1 MNDDMPW
8 VDLTPEEIQ
17 ELRTNKQEL
26 TEYGKQKIQELM
38 NDGKMRFYDKGKE
51 TFAVEDPYWG
61 KVQTPE
67 MKLEVKEMT
76 HEEMMELAAERE
88 AANEAIIAKVSEED
102 YRKVQEEIAN
112 KKALEELDKLYDENG
127 DALQQ
132 LAAIEREE
140 LLEKMSSQA
149 IQTAIDGIGKY
160 SDALKE
166 LRKIEHEELI
176 EELQAKK
183 KENFQLVADA
193 CMKEY
198 EQKYQRDV
206 FPVDEHWV
214 YMVSEYFGTGE
225 GQTVCIM
232 MTQAAPSHPE
242 DFETSTNK
250 YVACTTKQYRAVRA
264 FHEQFGTWYLHGLK
278 FLSKE
283 DFFTECAYYIPPV
296 MMKLS
301 NKSCFKDFYTRVHY
315 NFS

>member
-1 MNDDMPW
+1 M
-8 VDLTPEEIQ
+8 
-17 ELRTNKQEL
+17 
-26 TEYGKQKIQELM
+26 TENERI
-38 NDGKMRFYDKGKE
+38 
-51 TFAVEDPYWG
+51 
-61 KVQTPE
+61 KV
-67 MKLEVKEMT
+67 
-76 HEEMMELAAERE
+76 
-88 AANEAIIAKVSEED
+88 
-102 YRKVQEEIAN
+102 
-112 KKALEELDKLYDENG
+112 
-127 DALQQ
+127 
-132 LAAIEREE
+132 
-140 LLEKMSSQA
+140 
-149 IQTAIDGIGKY
+149 IQTACGAIDKY

-232 MTQAAPSHPE
+232 MTQANPGHPE

-264 FHEQFGTWYLHGLK
+264 FHEQFGTWYLHGLR

-283 DFFTECAYYIPPV
+283 DFFSEYSYYIPPA
-296 MMKLS
+296 MMKLL

>member
-1 MNDDMPW
+1 MEFGLMTDPTLDEM
-8 VDLTPEEIQ
+8 LEE
-17 ELRTNKQEL
+17 
-26 TEYGKQKIQELM
+26 
-38 NDGKMRFYDKGKE
+38 
-51 TFAVEDPYWG
+51 
-61 KVQTPE
+61 
-67 MKLEVKEMT
+67 
-76 HEEMMELAAERE
+76 AAKRE

-102 YRKVQEEIAN
+102 YRKVQEEVAN

-127 DALQQ
+127 DALKE
-132 LAAIEREE
+132 LADIEKEE
-140 LLEKMSSQA
+140 RMDA
-149 IQTAIDGIGKY
+149 VRTAIAGIGKY

-198 EQKYQRDV
+198 EEKYHRDV
-206 FPVDEHWV
+206 FPVDEYWV

-232 MTQAAPSHPE
+232 MTQATPGHPE

-264 FHEQFGTWYLHGLK
+264 FHEQFGTWHLHGLR

-301 NKSCFKDFYTRVHY
+301 NKNCYKDFHTRVHY